1 MNEIVVLGIYINE
14 RSKNASAV
22 QNLLTQF
29 GCSIKT
35 RLGLHE
41 VVNDY
46 CSNAGLILI
55 ELTGDKKEMKNLEQE
70 LRKLSEVEIQKMVFK
85 NKNI

>member
-1 MNEIVVLGIYINE
+1 MNEIVVLGIYIQE

-22 QNLLTQF
+22 QNLLTKF

-41 VVNDY
+41 VVDNY
-46 CSNAGLILI
+46 CSNSGLILI
-55 ELTGDKKEMKNLEQE
+55 ELTGDKKEMESLEQE
-70 LRKLSEVEIQKMVFK
+70 LRKLGDIEIQKMVFK
-85 NKNI
+85 K

>member
-1 MNEIVVLGIYINE
+1 MNEIVVLGIYIYE

-22 QNLLTQF
+22 QSLLTQF

-41 VVNDY
+41 VIDNY
-46 CSNAGLILI
+46 CSNSGLILI
-55 ELTGDKKEMKNLEQE
+55 ELTGDKKEMETLEQE
-70 LRKLSEVEIQKMVFK
+70 LRKLSEIEIQKMVFK
-85 NKNI
+85 K

>member
-1 MNEIVVLGIYINE
+1 MNEIVVLGIYIHE

-22 QNLLTQF
+22 QSLLTKF

-41 VVNDY
+41 VVDNY
-46 CSNAGLILI
+46 CSNSGLILI
-55 ELTGDKKEMKNLEQE
+55 ELTGDKKEMETLELE
-70 LRKLSEVEIQKMVFK
+70 LRKLSEIEIQKMVFK
-85 NKNI
+85 K